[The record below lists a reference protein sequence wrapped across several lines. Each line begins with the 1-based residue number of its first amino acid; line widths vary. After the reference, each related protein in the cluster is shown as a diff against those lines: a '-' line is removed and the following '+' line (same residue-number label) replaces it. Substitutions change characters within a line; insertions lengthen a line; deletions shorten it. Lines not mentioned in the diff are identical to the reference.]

1 VAAADRDPAA
11 TAAEAGL
18 GRARRAVRGRER
30 PAQADRYGALERSAI
45 YGLLRRFFRDVANEA
60 ATREGAPPAA
70 EFTRASTHWLRHTF
84 ANEAIKQMQPQ
95 VLQSLLGHSDLRVTS
110 VYVKAQ
116 AADLVRGMS

>member
-1 VAAADRDPAA
+1 
-11 TAAEAGL
+11 
-18 GRARRAVRGRER
+18 
-30 PAQADRYGALERSAI
+30 
-45 YGLLRRFFRDVANEA
+45 
-60 ATREGAPPAA
+60 APPAA

-116 AADLVRGMS
+116 AADLVRGMRALPRKR